1 MLWILGLLVVL
12 AVGFVVY
19 RRLNAKPETTA
30 EVVKVLEEVK
40 NDAVAALDVNNDR
53 HVSVEDVKEV
63 AEVTKKAGKKAANKV
78 KKAKTPKLK
87 VTK

>member
-40 NDAVAALDVNNDR
+40 NDAVATLDVNKDGR
-53 HVSVEDVKEV
+53 VSIEDVKEV
-63 AEVTKKAGKKAANKV
+63 VEVTKKAGKKAANKV

>member
-12 AVGFVVY
+12 VVGYVVY
-19 RRLNAKPETTA
+19 RTLNSKPETTA
-30 EVVKVLEEVK
+30 DVVKVLEEVK
-40 NDAVAALDVNNDR
+40 NDAVAPLDVNKDG
-53 HVSVEDVKEV
+53 HVNVEDVKEV
-63 AEVTKKAGKKAANKV
+63 VEVAKKAGKKAANKV

>member
-40 NDAVAALDVNNDR
+40 NDAVATLDVNKDGR
-53 HVSVEDVKEV
+53 VSVEDVKEV
-63 AEVTKKAGKKAANKV
+63 VEVTKKAVKKAANKV